1 MRRGDNEIYSSQNNT
16 DDKQISKDSVKELL
30 RTHKLKA
37 NLRYK
42 SEQDFGVSSCE
53 RFNKLF
59 IKLTD
64 TILSVISNQNF
75 LRILPKTKKSL
86 RSTVFVFYGSEMSP
100 IYFKNNHS

>member
-1 MRRGDNEIYSSQNNT
+1 MRGGDNEIYPSQNNT
-16 DDKQISKDSVKELL
+16 DDKQIIKDSVEELL
-30 RTHKLKA
+30 RTHKLNA

-42 SEQDFGVSSCE
+42 SDQDFGVSSCE
-53 RFNKLF
+53 KFNKLF

-75 LRILPKTKKSL
+75 LRILAKTKKPL
-86 RSTVFVFYGSEMSP
+86 RSTVSVFYGSEMSP